1 MVAGP
6 APRRAPWAQR
16 FTIRSF
22 PQRVPLGYAFR
33 VPGRSQTTAPEEIS
47 EARLR
52 RLLDVGRSLVAE
64 LDLDEVL
71 HRLLDVARELTGAR
85 YAALGVLD
93 AQRTS
98 LARFLTSG
106 LDAETTSRIGDRP
119 HGHGVLGELIRHPA
133 PLRLAA
139 VGAHPRS
146 YGFPPHH
153 PPMGSFLGA
162 PILVRG
168 AAWGNLYL
176 TEKEEA
182 DEFSAEDE
190 QTLLVLADWAS
201 IAIQNADLYRTQRD
215 RRDELER
222 TVAALEATMSIAR
235 ALGAETDLA
244 RVLEL
249 VTKRGRALVEAR
261 IMVIA
266 LLEDEGLV
274 IRAVAGQADGDLL
287 GRLLPLE
294 TALGAASARGEA
306 GGERVTGEATR
317 LRRAL
322 AREVGAETGLVVP
335 LRYRDATVGVLA
347 ALDHMDEQDGFT
359 SDEERLLEAFAASA
373 ATAVVT
379 AQRVAAST
387 LRRRMEAAE
396 QERARWARELHD
408 ESLQDLAGLK
418 ILLASGRRTAQE
430 TEPLARVVDEAIERL
445 SESIEGLRMLIA
457 DLRPAALDQLGVA
470 AAVDGLAARTRQATG
485 LEVELQTSLD
495 ETTLI
500 FDDERDVASTVYRFV
515 QEALTNIVKHAG
527 ATRADVTLAVVE
539 GSVVASVRDDG
550 SGFDPALP
558 ARGFGLVGMRE
569 RIELAQGHLD
579 VESAPGAGTCLTA
592 RIPVAIEPE
601 RRTA

>member
-1 MVAGP
+1 MGP
-6 APRRAPWAQR
+6 GPH
-16 FTIRSF
+16 T
-22 PQRVPLGYAFR
+22 PLTSA
-33 VPGRSQTTAPEEIS
+33 S
-47 EARLR
+47 EPVDAERLH
-52 RLLDVGRSLVAE
+52 RLLEVGRSLVAE
-64 LDLDEVL
+64 LELDEVL

-93 AQRTS
+93 AQRTG
-98 LARFLTSG
+98 LASFLTSG
-106 LDAETTSRIGDRP
+106 LDEETIRRIGEPP
-119 HGHGVLGELIRHPA
+119 HGHGVLGELIRRPA
-133 PLRLAA
+133 PLRLDS

-153 PPMGSFLGA
+153 PPMGAFLGV

-176 TEKEEA
+176 TEKA
-182 DEFSAEDE
+182 GGFSDGDE

-201 IAIQNADLYRTQRD
+201 IAIQNADLYRTQRE

-266 LLEDEGLV
+266 LLEDERLV
-274 IRAVAGQADGDLL
+274 VRAVAGQAGTELL
-287 GRLLPLE
+287 GRRLPLE
-294 TALGAASARGEA
+294 TALGAASARGAA
-306 GGERVTGEATR
+306 GGERLAGEATR

-322 AREVGAETGLVVP
+322 AREVGAETGIVVP
-335 LRYRDATVGVLA
+335 LRYRDTTVGVLA
-347 ALDHMDEQDGFT
+347 ALDHMDEQEGFT
-359 SDEERLLEAFAASA
+359 ADEERLLEAFAASA

-418 ILLASGRRTAQE
+418 ILLASGRRTAGAAD
-430 TEPLARVVDEAIERL
+430 PLTGVVDEAIDRL
-445 SESIEGLRMLIA
+445 SASIDGLRGLIA

-470 AAVDGLAARTRQATG
+470 AALDGLAARTRKNSG
-485 LEVELQTSLD
+485 LEIELDVTLD
-495 ETTLI
+495 EAALELG
-500 FDDERDVASTVYRFV
+500 DERDVASTVYRFV
-515 QEALTNIVKHAG
+515 QEALTNVVKHAD
-527 ATRADVTLAVVE
+527 ATRAEIVLALDD
-539 GSVVASVRDDG
+539 GQLVASVRDDG
-550 SGFDPALP
+550 AGFDPAAP
-558 ARGFGLVGMRE
+558 TRGFGLLGMRE
-569 RIELAQGHLD
+569 RVELAQGRLEVD
-579 VESAPGAGTCLTA
+579 ATPGHGTMLRV
-592 RIPVAIEPE
+592 RIPVAGATA